1 MASSF
6 QKEREDREL
15 FSELIEPPVNPFLFH
30 VQPPLINGLDLNFYV
45 QICWETLWVR
55 RGLTCDKVR
64 LFDSFKDSLKMLG
77 YDVKDEC
84 KTRVVPVL
92 ITRIHWML
100 RQTAKIKNAKR
111 RRMTREEKWC
121 TITITEGEICESP
134 GDIVAQRKQQE
145 KELEEENERLRS
157 QLNDKV
163 AHLYEEMA
171 RAKLA
176 ESTNLSNHGKQFHE
190 VGARQQ
196 KRQLDKVT

>member
-1 MASSF
+1 MTRS
-6 QKEREDREL
+6 
-15 FSELIEPPVNPFLFH
+15 V
-30 VQPPLINGLDLNFYV
+30 
-45 QICWETLWVR
+45 C
-55 RGLTCDKVR
+55 LTR
-64 LFDSFKDSLKMLG
+64 LKILLR

-111 RRMTREEKWC
+111 RRMTRKEKWC
-121 TITITEGEICESP
+121 MITITEGEICESP
-134 GDIVAQRKQQE
+134 GDIVAQRKQRE
-145 KELEEENERLRS
+145 KELEEENEKLQS
-157 QLNDKV
+157 QLNDKA

-176 ESTNLSNHGKQFHE
+176 ESTHLSNHGKQFHE